1 MTDQLSSEKPIVL
14 GMTGASGAPYAV
26 RLLETLLNRGRQVHL
41 IVSESGAAVIKQELG
56 VNLAND
62 VSNIEELF
70 AAYHQLVT
78 PQQGLSEA
86 RRAAELATSGLL
98 VVHQPKDYFTPVASG
113 SHLTE
118 AMVICP
124 CSGSTLSAIARS
136 ASENLIQRAA
146 EVHLKERRK
155 LIVVPRETPLSEFQ
169 LENMLRLSRAGVVV
183 LPAAP
188 GWYHGVS
195 GLKDLVDF
203 VVARVLDQL
212 GIPNRE
218 ISRWAVDN

>member
-218 ISRWAVDN
+218 ISRWAVAN